1 MAEGINI
8 DVTAD
13 GKIVGIE
20 FLNAKKRVNIDSLL
34 SYEIEAESFKEIA
47 NL

>member
-1 MAEGINI
+1 MWREL
-8 DVTAD
+8 
-13 GKIVGIE
+13 
-20 FLNAKKRVNIDSLL
+20 LNAKKRVDIDSLL